1 MDKHPVFRFGRFTLD
16 PVLRTLHRNEVM
28 VPLPE
33 SAMAV
38 LEVLV
43 SQAPEAVDKATL
55 MDKAWPDTA
64 VIPDNLVQAIHS
76 IRTALGGDAR
86 QPRFV
91 QTVHRRG
98 YRFVTPVT
106 IIQSTGDSDPP
117 ERLPADPIATARP
130 KALRFLPAGL
140 GVCMAAAV
148 LAIGV
153 VVLRGAHRSERNPAP
168 AVRSLAVLPLE
179 NLSGDPEQEF
189 FADGMTDA
197 LITEL
202 ARIKTLD
209 VISRT
214 SVMKFKD
221 TLLNVPHI
229 ADELGVDAIVEGSVT
244 RADGRIRVIAQLVD
258 ARDHHIWGE
267 NYEYENQN
275 ILRLQRDIAQ
285 AIARE
290 IGARVETQPSENP
303 PRIVNPKAHEA
314 LLRGHYVLR
323 NRTEEAF
330 RRALEFF
337 NQAVSIDPDCA
348 PAYASLADTYNL
360 LANYGFVPSPEVRP
374 LARDM
379 AEKALNLDADLAEAH
394 LALAVVASEYD
405 WDFEEADREFAIA
418 LALRPSSPAIRS
430 RHAQLLVAVGALT
443 RAIDEIQY
451 AQRLDPLSEIINA
464 NVGWFLFL
472 AGHEQ
477 AAERR
482 LLEVLEFC
490 PDFAVAHFY
499 LGVLFD
505 SQKRF
510 DEAVAALERARDL
523 SDRSSYAQAALAH
536 ALARS
541 GDQARATTILDGL
554 LEKQRTGYVSP
565 IGLAIASFGLGRVDE
580 GFGWLERAFD
590 ERKGW
595 LLHLRVEPA
604 LDGLRDDPRYLD
616 LITRIGLPALPKRPT
631 DTQL

>member
-1 MDKHPVFRFGRFTLD
+1 MDEHPFFQFDRFVLD
-16 PVLRTLHRNEVM
+16 PILHTLHQNDVA

-38 LEVLV
+38 LEILV
-43 SQAPEAVDKATL
+43 SSAPEAVDKATL

-98 YRFVTPVT
+98 YRFVAPVT
-106 IIQSTGDSDPP
+106 IIQSTHDSQPSENSAAVP
-117 ERLPADPIATARP
+117 VAVARP
-130 KALRFLPAGL
+130 QAFRSRPAVFGICL
-140 GVCMAAAV
+140 AIGV
-148 LAIGV
+148 LAIGA
-153 VVLRGAHRSERNPAP
+153 VVLRRNYPSKGNPAP
-168 AVRSLAVLPLE
+168 PVRSLAVLPLE
-179 NLSGDPEQEF
+179 NLSGDPEQEY

-221 TLLNVPHI
+221 TRLSLPHI
-229 ADELGVDAIVEGSVT
+229 ADELGVDAIVEGTVT
-244 RADGRIRVIAQLVD
+244 RSDGRIRVIAQLVD
-258 ARDHHIWGE
+258 AQDHHIWGE
-267 NYEYENQN
+267 NYEYRDQD
-275 ILRLQRDIAQ
+275 ILRLQRDVAV
-285 AIARE
+285 AIAGE
-290 IGARVETQPSENP
+290 IGARLEPSPADTQ

-314 LLRGHYVLR
+314 FLRGQFVLR
-323 NRTEEAF
+323 NRTEGAF
-330 RRALEFF
+330 LRAQEFF
-337 NQAVSIDPDCA
+337 NQAIAIDPDYA
-348 PAYASLADTYNL
+348 PAYAGLSDTFNL
-360 LANYGFVPSPEVRP
+360 LANYGFSPSPRVRP
-374 LARDM
+374 QARAM
-379 AEKALNLDADLAEAH
+379 AERALELDPDLVEAH
-394 LALAVVASEYD
+394 LALAIVAGEYD

-418 LALRPSSPAIRS
+418 LALRPSSPVTRS
-430 RHAQLLVAVGALT
+430 RHAQLLVALGALD
-443 RAIDEIQY
+443 RAVDEMQY

-464 NVGWFLFL
+464 NVGWFLLL
-472 AGHEQ
+472 AGQET
-477 AAERR
+477 AAEKR

-505 SQKRF
+505 SQNRF
-510 DEAVAALERARDL
+510 GEAITALERARDL
-523 SDRSSYAQAALAH
+523 SDRSSYAEAALAH

-541 GDQARATTILDGL
+541 GDRAGATTILDGL
-554 LEKQRTGYVSP
+554 LERQHTGYVSP
-565 IGLAIASFGLGRVDE
+565 VGLAVATLGLGRIDE
-580 GFGWLERAFD
+580 GFEWLERAFD

-616 LITRIGLPALPKRPT
+616 LIERIGLPDPEAVNTT
-631 DTQL
+631 D